1 MGRTGRLGLFKAVA
15 GALMLAMMAG
25 VGPAL
30 AQVSAFMQAIA
41 EAAAEDE
48 DVAVFYRESGY
59 APLWTGNGAVYRE
72 RVSALMRAVSDA
84 EMHGLPAERHSPA
97 QVEAIVRS
105 IATERDR
112 GRAEVE
118 LSRLFLR
125 YARNVQTGVLVPG
138 RVDPEIKRVV
148 PLRSRE
154 GLLRA
159 FSKSTPGAFL
169 RALPPSSPQYAH
181 LMKARIEFERLVQ
194 AGGWGEPVRTNRTL
208 RPGDTGNDVV
218 SLRNRLIR
226 MGYLPRTATAT
237 FDESVRRAILEFQT
251 DHGLAPDG
259 EAGPATIE
267 MINVQAETRLAQ
279 ILVAMERERWMNHP
293 DGKGARHIWVN
304 LTDFSTRVYDDGKVT
319 FETRSVVGERRD
331 GKRTPEFSDEMEYME
346 LNPDWTVPRSI
357 LARDYLPRFQ
367 QNPYAAQYLQLIDAR
382 GRVVSR
388 DMIDFSLYTANNF
401 PFTVRQPPGDLN
413 ALGLVKFMFPNPEAI
428 YLHDTPAK
436 NLFAR
441 DIRAYSSGCIRLNDP
456 FDLAYHLLARQVD
469 NPKEVF
475 DSQLRTGRQT
485 RIDLDVHVPVHL
497 VYFTAYPGPRG
508 EIEFRRDL
516 YGRDARI
523 WEALRNAGV
532 ALGAV
537 RG

>member
-1 MGRTGRLGLFKAVA
+1 MGMTGRLGA
-15 GALMLAMMAG
+15 GKVWALAILLAMAA
-25 VGPAL
+25 PAFRAE
-30 AQVSAFMQAIA
+30 AQISPFMQAIA

-48 DVAVFYRESGY
+48 DIAAFYRARDYE
-59 APLWTGNGAVYRE
+59 PIWTGDGRADRD
-72 RVSALMRAVSDA
+72 RLSALVSALSEAA
-84 EMHGLPAERHSPA
+84 LHGLPADRHAPG
-97 QVEAIVRS
+97 QVEALLRG

-112 GRAEVE
+112 GRAEVGI
-118 LSRLFLR
+118 SRLFLR
-125 YARNVQTGVLVPG
+125 YARQVQTGVLVPAE
-138 RVDPEIKRVV
+138 VDDEIKRAV

-159 FSKSTPGAFL
+159 FSLSTPAAFL
-169 RALPPSSPQYAH
+169 RALPPSSPQYAQ
-181 LMKARIEFERLVQ
+181 LMKARMEAERLV
-194 AGGWGEPVRTNRTL
+194 AEGGWGAPARVTRTL
-208 RPGDTGNDVV
+208 RPGDAGDDVV

-237 FDESVRRAILEFQT
+237 YDAAMQQAVLTFQT

-259 EAGPATIE
+259 EAGPATVE
-267 MINVQAETRLAQ
+267 MINIDAETRLAQ

-293 DGKGARHIWVN
+293 DGKGDRHVWVN
-304 LTDFSTRVYDDGKVT
+304 LTDFSTKVYDDGKVS
-319 FETRSVVGERRD
+319 FETRSVVGERIE

-367 QNPYAAQYLQLIDAR
+367 QDPYAARYLQLIDVR

-388 DMIDFSLYTANNF
+388 DEIDFTQYTARNF

-413 ALGLVKFMFPNPEAI
+413 ALGLVKFMFPNPDAI

-456 FDLAYHLLARQVD
+456 FDLAYHLLAREVD
-469 NPKEVF
+469 NPREVF

-485 RIDLDVHVPVHL
+485 RIDFETHIPVHL

-508 EIEFRRDL
+508 EIEFRRDI

-523 WEALRNAGV
+523 WAALQNAGV
-532 ALGAV
+532 AFGAV